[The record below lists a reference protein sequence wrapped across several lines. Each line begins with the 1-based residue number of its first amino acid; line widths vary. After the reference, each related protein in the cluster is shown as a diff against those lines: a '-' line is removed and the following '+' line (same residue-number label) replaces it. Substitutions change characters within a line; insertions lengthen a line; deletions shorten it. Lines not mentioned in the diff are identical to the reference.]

1 MKKIREEKVYKNFKV
16 RKPLEIEKGGTLT
29 VVTHGDVFHADEI
42 VAIALIRLY
51 YKGLN
56 MKVIR
61 SSCINDIKDSNF
73 GINVGKTNKITDN
86 QVIFDCR
93 KENNVYILGT
103 GIKHCA
109 ATKIAQ
115 YLNVPETLFKKCLF
129 GLAIDE
135 KNQKDISTKYPNP
148 FIFIKEL
155 NEGFDGLFYDKK
167 KQNKQ
172 FMIAIDMTVVILESL
187 IKRCKLEMSCKRLFA
202 LDVSKIKYGAIML
215 HSDLRL
221 LENWKDFIYDYNKSR
236 KFEDKIKF
244 IIMRDWA
251 GYKVTPVHVS
261 KDSEEPLIPI
271 PKEWAGLKNKDL
283 ADAVGISCGAIKC
296 SRNSKSIEW
305 RSKYKV
311 YDVIKIICEKADI
324 NKQV

>member
-1 MKKIREEKVYKNFKV
+1 MIKIGEKKVYKNFKV
-16 RKPLEIEKGGTLT
+16 RKPLEIEKGETLT
-29 VVTHGDVFHADEI
+29 VATHGNVFHADEI
-42 VAIALIRLY
+42 VAIALLRIY

-61 SSCINDIKDSNF
+61 SSCINDIKNSDF
-73 GINVGKTNKITDN
+73 AINVGKTNKITDN

-93 KENNVYILGT
+93 KENNVYIFGT

-115 YLNVPETLFKKCLF
+115 YLNVPESLFKKCLF

-135 KNQKDISTKYPNP
+135 NNQNISTKYPNP

-155 NEGFDGLFYDKK
+155 NEGFDGFYDKK
-167 KQNKQ
+167 KQEKQ
-172 FMIAIDMTVVILESL
+172 FRIAIDMTVVILESL
-187 IKRCKLEMSCKRLFA
+187 LKRCKLETSCKSDFDLA
-202 LDVSKIKYGAIML
+202 VSKMKYGAIML
-215 HSDLRL
+215 HSQFRL
-221 LENWKDFIYDYNKSR
+221 LENWEDFIYDYNKYR
-236 KFEDKIKF
+236 KFENKIKF

-261 KDSEEPLIPI
+261 KDSDKPLVPI

-283 ADAVGISCGAIKC
+283 ADAVGISCGAISC
-296 SRNSKSIEW
+296 SRNSKSIKW

-311 YDVIKIICEKADI
+311 YDVIKIICEKA
-324 NKQV
+324 NVK

>member
-16 RKPLEIEKGGTLT
+16 KKPLEIEKRETLT
-29 VVTHGDVFHADEI
+29 VITHGNVFHADEI

-61 SSCINDIKDSNF
+61 SSCINDIKNSNF
-73 GINVGKTNKITDN
+73 VINAGKTNKITDN

-115 YLNVPETLFKKCLF
+115 YLNVPESLFKKCLF

-135 KNQKDISTKYPNP
+135 NNQNISTKYPNP

-155 NEGFDGLFYDKK
+155 NEGFDGFYDKK

-187 IKRCKLEMSCKRLFA
+187 IKRCKLEMSCKNNFDLA
-202 LDVSKIKYGAIML
+202 VSEIKYGAIML
-215 HSDLRL
+215 HYDFRL
-221 LENWKDFIYDYNKSR
+221 LENWKDFIYDYNKPR

-244 IIMRDWA
+244 VIMWEWG
-251 GYKVTPVHVS
+251 GYRVTPVHVS
-261 KDSEEPLIPI
+261 KDSDKPLIEI

-283 ADAVGISCGAIKC
+283 ADVVGVSCGAISC
-296 SRNSKSIEW
+296 SRNSKSIKW
-305 RSKYKV
+305 RSKYTV

-324 NKQV
+324 NKQA

>member
-16 RKPLEIEKGGTLT
+16 KKPLEIEKGETLT
-29 VVTHGDVFHADEI
+29 VITHGDVFHADEI

-115 YLNVPETLFKKCLF
+115 YLNFPELLFKKCLF

-135 KNQKDISTKYPNP
+135 NNQKDISTKYPNP
-148 FIFIKEL
+148 FSFIKEL
-155 NEGFDGLFYDKK
+155 NEGFDGFYDKK

-172 FMIAIDMTVVILESL
+172 FMIAIDMSVVILESL
-187 IKRCKLEMSCKRLFA
+187 IKRCKLEMSCKSDFDLA
-202 LDVSKIKYGAIML
+202 VSKMRYGAIML
-215 HSDLRL
+215 NYQFKL
-221 LENWKDFIYDYNKSR
+221 LENWKDFIYDYNECR
-236 KFEDKIKF
+236 RFEDKIKF

-251 GYKVTPVHVS
+251 GYNVTLVHVS
-261 KDSEEPLIPI
+261 KDSEEPLVEI

-283 ADAVGISCGAIKC
+283 ADAVGIDRGAISC
-296 SRNSKSIEW
+296 SRDRKSIKW

-311 YDVIKIICEKADI
+311 YDVIKIICEKAEAKKD
-324 NKQV
+324 

>member
-1 MKKIREEKVYKNFKV
+1 MIKIGEKKIYKNFKV
-16 RKPLEIEKGGTLT
+16 RKPLEIEAGETLT
-29 VVTHGDVFHADEI
+29 VATHGNVFHADEI
-42 VAIALIRLY
+42 VAIALLRIY
-51 YKGLN
+51 YKGYN

-61 SSCINDIKDSNF
+61 SSCINDIKNSDF
-73 GINVGKTNKITDN
+73 AINVGRTNKMTDN
-86 QVIFDCR
+86 QVKFDCT
-93 KENNVYILGT
+93 KEDNVYILGT

-109 ATKIAQ
+109 ATKVAQ
-115 YLNVPETLFKKCLF
+115 YLNVPELLFEKCLF

-135 KNQKDISTKYPNP
+135 NKQNDISTKYQNP
-148 FIFIKEL
+148 FNFIKEL
-155 NEGFDGLFYDKK
+155 NEGFDGFYDKK

-172 FMIAIDMTVVILESL
+172 FMIAIDMSVVILESL
-187 IKRCKLEMSCKRLFA
+187 IKRCKLEMSCKQLFDLA
-202 LDVSKIKYGAIML
+202 VSKIKYGAIML
-215 HSDLRL
+215 SSEFRL
-221 LENWKDFIYDYNKSR
+221 LENWEDFIYDYNKSR
-236 KFEDKIKF
+236 KFKDKIKF
-244 IIMRDWA
+244 LIMRDWG

-324 NKQV
+324 NKQA